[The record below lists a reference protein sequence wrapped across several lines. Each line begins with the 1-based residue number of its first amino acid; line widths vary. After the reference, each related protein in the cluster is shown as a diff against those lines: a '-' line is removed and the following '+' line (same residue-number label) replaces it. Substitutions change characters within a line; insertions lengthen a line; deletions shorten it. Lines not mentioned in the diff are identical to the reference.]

1 MRREID
7 ADFLAN
13 LFDRIAILLEIKG
26 ENPFKVN
33 AYRRAAENLR
43 RETRDIV
50 ELYKEGKLTEIPGV
64 GKAIA
69 QKITEILENGK
80 LEFYD
85 KLTAEIPER
94 LLSLYEVPEMGP
106 KRIKLVWEKLGI
118 DSVEKLEKAALE
130 GTLRSL
136 PGFGPKIESK
146 ILEGIMAL
154 KERRLVSRYPL
165 GEGWDLSRII
175 VNRLGEFE
183 GVVFVSPAGS
193 LRRMKETIGD
203 LDILVAAKKDATN
216 KIIKAFTDLEIV
228 EEVLLSG
235 PTKTSIRFKG
245 GLQGDLRIVEPSRWG
260 TALQYFT
267 GSQQHNISLREIA
280 LKKNLSLSEYAL
292 TDKINNK
299 EILCSSEEEV
309 YEKLGM
315 SWIPPEIR
323 EGTIEINLALEGK
336 LPRLVEVGDI
346 EGDLQMH
353 STWSDGKRSIK
364 EMAEKAY
371 ALGRSYILITDH
383 SQGLG
388 IAGGLSI
395 GRLMDQW
402 HEIDELN
409 EIFEGKLVI
418 LKGAEVEV
426 RTDGTLDYP
435 DEVLER
441 LDVVVAALHSNLR
454 QDRGQLTERY
464 IKAISHPLVHILA
477 HPSGRLFGVREEA
490 NADWER
496 IFKAAASSGTLLEI
510 NAHPSRLD
518 LSEKKVRQAFNL
530 GCKFVISTDAHDIH
544 EQEYMFFGVAQ
555 ARRAWLKRSD
565 VANAQ
570 PLKSFLEQIKR

>member
-1 MRREID
+1 MQREID

-146 ILEGIMAL
+146 ILEGIIAL

-203 LDILVAAKKDATN
+203 LDILVAAEKDATN

-346 EGDLQMH
+346 EGDLQIH

-402 HEIDELN
+402 HEIDKLN

-454 QDRGQLTERY
+454 QERGQLTERY

-518 LSEKKVRQAFNL
+518 LSEKKIRQAFNL

>member
-1 MRREID
+1 VQREID

-203 LDILVAAKKDATN
+203 LDILVAAEKDATN

-235 PTKTSIRFKG
+235 PTKTSVRFKG

-518 LSEKKVRQAFNL
+518 LSEKKIRQAFNL

>member
-203 LDILVAAKKDATN
+203 LDILVAAEKDATN

-454 QDRGQLTERY
+454 QDRGRLTERY

-518 LSEKKVRQAFNL
+518 LSEKKIRQAFNL

>member
-203 LDILVAAKKDATN
+203 LDILVAAEKDATN

-235 PTKTSIRFKG
+235 PTKTSVRFKG

-518 LSEKKVRQAFNL
+518 LSEKKIRQAFNL

>member
-146 ILEGIMAL
+146 ILEGIIAL

-203 LDILVAAKKDATN
+203 LDILVAAEKDATN

-235 PTKTSIRFKG
+235 PTKTSVRFKG

-292 TDKINNK
+292 TDKISNK

-402 HEIDELN
+402 HEIDKLN

-454 QDRGQLTERY
+454 QERGQLTERY

-490 NADWER
+490 DADWER

-518 LSEKKVRQAFNL
+518 LSEKKIRQASNL

-565 VANAQ
+565 VANTQ
-570 PLKSFLEQIKR
+570 SLKSFLEQIKK

>member
-1 MRREID
+1 VRREID

-80 LEFYD
+80 LEFYY

-203 LDILVAAKKDATN
+203 LDILVAAEKDATN

-518 LSEKKVRQAFNL
+518 LSEKKIRQAFNL

>member
-203 LDILVAAKKDATN
+203 LDTLVAAENDTTN

-454 QDRGQLTERY
+454 QDRGRLTERY
-464 IKAISHPLVHILA
+464 IKAISHSLVHILA

-490 NADWER
+490 DADWER

-518 LSEKKVRQAFNL
+518 LSEKKIRQAFNL

>member
-203 LDILVAAKKDATN
+203 LDILVAAEKDATN

-235 PTKTSIRFKG
+235 PTKTSVRFKG

-346 EGDLQMH
+346 EGDLQIH

-402 HEIDELN
+402 HEIDKLN

-454 QDRGQLTERY
+454 QERGQLTERY

-490 NADWER
+490 DADWER

-518 LSEKKVRQAFNL
+518 LSGKKIRQASNL

-565 VANAQ
+565 VANTQ
-570 PLKSFLEQIKR
+570 SLKSFLEQIKK

>member
-80 LEFYD
+80 LEFYY

-203 LDILVAAKKDATN
+203 LDILVAAEKDATN

-454 QDRGQLTERY
+454 QERGQLTERY

-518 LSEKKVRQAFNL
+518 LSEKKIRQAFNL

>member
-203 LDILVAAKKDATN
+203 LDILVAAEKDATN

>member
-203 LDILVAAKKDATN
+203 LDILVAAEKDATN

-395 GRLMDQW
+395 ERLMDQW

-518 LSEKKVRQAFNL
+518 LSEKKIRQAFNL

>member
-1 MRREID
+1 VRREID

-80 LEFYD
+80 LEFYY

-203 LDILVAAKKDATN
+203 LDILVAAEKDATN

-518 LSEKKVRQAFNL
+518 LSGKKIRQASNL

>member
-80 LEFYD
+80 LEFYY

-146 ILEGIMAL
+146 ILEGIIAL

-203 LDILVAAKKDATN
+203 LDILVAAEKDATN

-518 LSEKKVRQAFNL
+518 LSEKKIRQAFNL

>member
-1 MRREID
+1 VRREID

-203 LDILVAAKKDATN
+203 LDILVAAEKDATN

-518 LSEKKVRQAFNL
+518 LSEKKIRQAFNL

>member
-402 HEIDELN
+402 HEIDKLN

-454 QDRGQLTERY
+454 QERGQLTERY

-490 NADWER
+490 DADWER

-518 LSEKKVRQAFNL
+518 LSGKKIRQASNL

-565 VANAQ
+565 VANTQ
-570 PLKSFLEQIKR
+570 SLKSFLEQIKK

>member
-1 MRREID
+1 VRREID

-203 LDILVAAKKDATN
+203 LDILVAAEKDATN

-395 GRLMDQW
+395 ERLMDQW

-518 LSEKKVRQAFNL
+518 LSEKKIRQAFNL

>member
-146 ILEGIMAL
+146 ILEGIIAL

-203 LDILVAAKKDATN
+203 LDILVAAENDTTN

-292 TDKINNK
+292 TDKISNK

-346 EGDLQMH
+346 EGDLQIH

-402 HEIDELN
+402 HEIDKLN

-454 QDRGQLTERY
+454 QERGQLTERY

-490 NADWER
+490 DADWEG

-518 LSEKKVRQAFNL
+518 LSEKKIRQAFNL

-565 VANAQ
+565 VANTQ
-570 PLKSFLEQIKR
+570 SLKSFLEQIKK

>member
-1 MRREID
+1 VQREID

-146 ILEGIMAL
+146 ILEGIIAL

-203 LDILVAAKKDATN
+203 LDILVAAEKDATN

-235 PTKTSIRFKG
+235 PTKTSVRFKG

-346 EGDLQMH
+346 EGDLQIH

-402 HEIDELN
+402 HEIDKLN

-454 QDRGQLTERY
+454 QERGQLTERY

-490 NADWER
+490 DADWER

-518 LSEKKVRQAFNL
+518 LSGKKIRQASNL

-565 VANAQ
+565 VANTQ
-570 PLKSFLEQIKR
+570 SLKSFLEQIKK

>member
-80 LEFYD
+80 LEFYY

-203 LDILVAAKKDATN
+203 LDILVAAEKDATN

-454 QDRGQLTERY
+454 QDRERLTERY

-477 HPSGRLFGVREEA
+477 HPSGRLFGAREEA
-490 NADWER
+490 DADWER

-518 LSEKKVRQAFNL
+518 LSEKKIRQAFNL

>member
-1 MRREID
+1 MQREID

-203 LDILVAAKKDATN
+203 LDILVAAENDTTN

-454 QDRGQLTERY
+454 QERGQLTERY

-490 NADWER
+490 DADWER

-518 LSEKKVRQAFNL
+518 LSEKKIRQAFNL

-565 VANAQ
+565 VANTQ
-570 PLKSFLEQIKR
+570 SLKSFLEQIKK

>member
-203 LDILVAAKKDATN
+203 LDILVAAENDTTN

-454 QDRGQLTERY
+454 QDRGRLTERY
-464 IKAISHPLVHILA
+464 IKAISHSLVHILA

-490 NADWER
+490 DADWER

-518 LSEKKVRQAFNL
+518 LSEKKIRQAFNL

>member
-80 LEFYD
+80 LEFYY

-203 LDILVAAKKDATN
+203 LDILVAAEKDATN

-395 GRLMDQW
+395 ERLMDQW

-518 LSEKKVRQAFNL
+518 LSEKKIRQAFNL

>member
-1 MRREID
+1 MQREID

-146 ILEGIMAL
+146 ILEGIIAL

-203 LDILVAAKKDATN
+203 LDILVAAEKDATN

-235 PTKTSIRFKG
+235 PTKTSVRFKG

-464 IKAISHPLVHILA
+464 IKAISHPLVYILA

-490 NADWER
+490 DADWER

-518 LSEKKVRQAFNL
+518 LSEKKIRQASNL

-565 VANAQ
+565 VANTQ
-570 PLKSFLEQIKR
+570 PLKSFLEQIKK

>member
-50 ELYKEGKLTEIPGV
+50 ELYKEEKLTEIPGV

-203 LDILVAAKKDATN
+203 LDILVAAEKDATN

-454 QDRGQLTERY
+454 QDRGRLTERY

-490 NADWER
+490 DADWER

-518 LSEKKVRQAFNL
+518 LSEKKIRQAFNL

>member
-203 LDILVAAKKDATN
+203 LDILVAAENDTTN

-518 LSEKKVRQAFNL
+518 LSEKKIRQAFNL

>member
-1 MRREID
+1 MQREID

-146 ILEGIMAL
+146 ILEGIIAL

-203 LDILVAAKKDATN
+203 LDILVAAEKDATN

-518 LSEKKVRQAFNL
+518 LSEKKIRQAFNL

>member
-1 MRREID
+1 MQREID
-7 ADFLAN
+7 ADFLAD

-33 AYRRAAENLR
+33 AYRRAAESLR
-43 RETRDIV
+43 RETRDII
-50 ELYKEGKLTEIPGV
+50 ELYKEGKLMEIPGV

-69 QKITEILENGK
+69 QKIIETLENGR

-85 KLTAEIPER
+85 KLTAEVPER

-165 GEGWDLSRII
+165 WEGWNLAQII

-183 GVVFVSPAGS
+183 GVIFISPAGS

-203 LDILVAAKKDATN
+203 LDILVAAENDATN
-216 KIIKAFTDLEIV
+216 KIIKAFTDFEIV
-228 EEVLLSG
+228 QDVLLSG
-235 PTKTSIRFKG
+235 PTKTSVRFKS

-292 TDKINNK
+292 TDKTSNK
-299 EILCSSEEEV
+299 EILCSSEEKV

-518 LSEKKVRQAFNL
+518 LSEKKIRQAFNL

>member
-203 LDILVAAKKDATN
+203 LDILVAAEKDATN

-518 LSEKKVRQAFNL
+518 LSEKKIRQAFNL

>member
-1 MRREID
+1 MQREID

-146 ILEGIMAL
+146 ILEGIIAL

-203 LDILVAAKKDATN
+203 LDILVAAEKDATN

-235 PTKTSIRFKG
+235 PTKTSVRFKG

-346 EGDLQMH
+346 EGDLQIH

-402 HEIDELN
+402 HEIDKLN

-454 QDRGQLTERY
+454 QERGQLTERY

-490 NADWER
+490 DADWER

-518 LSEKKVRQAFNL
+518 LSGKKIRQASNL

-565 VANAQ
+565 VANTQ
-570 PLKSFLEQIKR
+570 SLKSFLEQIKK

>member
-1 MRREID
+1 VRREID

-203 LDILVAAKKDATN
+203 LDTLVAAENDTTN

-518 LSEKKVRQAFNL
+518 LSEKKIRQAFNL

>member
-146 ILEGIMAL
+146 ILEGIIAL

-203 LDILVAAKKDATN
+203 LDILVAAEKDATN

-518 LSEKKVRQAFNL
+518 LSEKKIRQAFNL

>member
-1 MRREID
+1 MQREID

-203 LDILVAAKKDATN
+203 LDILVAAEKDATN

-518 LSEKKVRQAFNL
+518 LSEKKIRQAFNL

>member
-1 MRREID
+1 MQREID

-146 ILEGIMAL
+146 ILEGIIAL

-203 LDILVAAKKDATN
+203 LDILVAAEKDATN

-235 PTKTSIRFKG
+235 PTKTSVRFKG

-292 TDKINNK
+292 TDKISNK

-346 EGDLQMH
+346 EGDLQIH

-454 QDRGQLTERY
+454 QGRGQLTERY
-464 IKAISHPLVHILA
+464 IKAISHPLVYILA

-490 NADWER
+490 DADWER

-518 LSEKKVRQAFNL
+518 LSEKKIRQASNL

-565 VANAQ
+565 VANTQ
-570 PLKSFLEQIKR
+570 PLKSFLEQIKK

>member
-203 LDILVAAKKDATN
+203 LDILVAAEKDATN

-435 DEVLER
+435 DEVLEH

-518 LSEKKVRQAFNL
+518 LSEKKIRQAFNL

>member
-203 LDILVAAKKDATN
+203 LDILVAAENDTTN

-346 EGDLQMH
+346 EGDLQIH

-402 HEIDELN
+402 HEIDKLN

-490 NADWER
+490 DADWER

-518 LSEKKVRQAFNL
+518 LSEKKIRQAFNL

>member
-1 MRREID
+1 VRREID

-203 LDILVAAKKDATN
+203 LDILVAAENDTTN

-518 LSEKKVRQAFNL
+518 LSEKKIRQAFNL